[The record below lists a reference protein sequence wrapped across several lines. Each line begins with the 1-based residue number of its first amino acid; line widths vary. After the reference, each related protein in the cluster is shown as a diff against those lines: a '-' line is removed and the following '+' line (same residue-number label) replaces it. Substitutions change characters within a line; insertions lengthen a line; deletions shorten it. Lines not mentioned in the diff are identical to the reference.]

1 MQESSAIPLTTSL
14 APPTF
19 SELLADTQRPLY
31 AFVAGLVGD
40 TELARDI
47 VQDVFCDAWRALR
60 RGSPPFGAPLD
71 GAAARWVEHQLVCR
85 RALARR
91 ALHSVRASPQLKRPQ
106 PANPW
111 TRMDGRIERGFGWSR

>member
-71 GAAARWVEHQLVCR
+71 GAAAR
-85 RALARR
+85 
-91 ALHSVRASPQLKRPQ
+91 
-106 PANPW
+106 
-111 TRMDGRIERGFGWSR
+111 